1 METKNPVNHRDSVV
15 KETVLVIIRDF
26 DASPELVWKAWTD
39 PEHIKLWWGPKNF
52 TAPFSRIDLS
62 VGGTYLLCM
71 RSPEGQEYWTTGV
84 YREIIPLKR
93 IVYTDSFSDENGNVV
108 SSSYYGLGEDFP
120 LELLVT
126 VSFEDTGGKTRMTLR
141 HEGLPAG
148 EIKDMTGTSWN
159 ESFDKLEESL

>member
-15 KETVLVIIRDF
+15 KETVLVITRDF

-126 VSFEDTGGKTRMTLR
+126 VSFEDMGGKTRMTLR

>member
-15 KETVLVIIRDF
+15 KETVLVITRDF